1 MILYDYF
8 RSSAAYRVRI
18 ALELKEIVVEH
29 HQVHLLRGEQSQ
41 PSYLARN
48 PQALVP
54 ALELGDGTVLT
65 QSLAIIEY
73 LETLWPEPRL
83 IPADP
88 VLAARVR
95 AVALAIACD
104 IHPLN
109 NPRVV
114 GYLEAELN
122 PPKEGVDAWRRHWLL
137 NGLEA
142 VEKLI
147 APKGSLMGPFCF
159 GKAVTLAD
167 ACLIPQL
174 YSARR
179 FDTPLDHLP
188 RILAVEAACADLPAF
203 RAAHPSRQTDAQQE
217 RAYE

>member
-8 RSSAAYRVRI
+8 RSSAVYRVRI
-18 ALELKEIVVEH
+18 ALELKGITVEH
-29 HQVHLLRGEQSQ
+29 RQVHLLRGEQSQ
-41 PSYLARN
+41 PSHLARN
-48 PQALVP
+48 PQALLP
-54 ALELGDGTVLT
+54 ALELDDGTMLT

-83 IPADP
+83 IPAEP
-88 VLAARVR
+88 VLAARAR

-114 GYLEAELN
+114 NYLEAELN
-122 PPKEGVDAWRRHWLL
+122 TPKAGVEAWRRHWLL

-147 APKGSLMGPFCF
+147 APTGSAVGPFCF
-159 GKAVTLAD
+159 GAAVTLAD

-188 RILAVEAACADLPAF
+188 CILAVEAACADLPAF
-203 RAAHPSRQTDAQQE
+203 RAAHPSRQTGAQQE

>member
-18 ALELKEIVVEH
+18 ALEMKGIVVEH
-29 HQVHLLRGEQSQ
+29 RQVHLQRGEQSR
-41 PSYLARN
+41 PSYLAKN

-54 ALELGDGTVLT
+54 ALELDDGTVLT

-73 LETLWPEPRL
+73 LETLRPEPRL
-83 IPADP
+83 IPVEP
-88 VLAARVR
+88 VLAARAR

-114 GYLEAELN
+114 AYLETELN
-122 PPKEGVDAWRRHWLL
+122 APKAGVDAWRRHWLL

-142 VEKLI
+142 VERLI
-147 APKGSLMGPFCF
+147 APTGSPVGPFCF
-159 GKAVTLAD
+159 GAAVTLAD
-167 ACLIPQL
+167 VCLIPQL

-179 FDTPLDHLP
+179 FETPLDHLP

-203 RAAHPSRQTDAQQE
+203 RAAHPSRQTDAQ
-217 RAYE
+217 

>member
-18 ALELKEIVVEH
+18 ALELKGLAVEH
-29 HQVHLLRGEQSQ
+29 RPVHLLRGEQSL
-41 PSYLARN
+41 PAYLARN

-54 ALELGDGTVLT
+54 ALELDDGTMLT

-73 LETLWPEPRL
+73 LETQQPEPRL
-83 IPADP
+83 IPAAP
-88 VLAARVR
+88 VLAARTR

-114 GYLEAELN
+114 NYLEAELN
-122 PPKEGVDAWRRHWLL
+122 APKASVDAWRRHWLL

-147 APKGSLMGPFCF
+147 APAGSLTGPFCF
-159 GKAVTLAD
+159 GAAVTLAD
-167 ACLIPQL
+167 VCLIPQL
-174 YSARR
+174 YNARR
-179 FDTPLDHLP
+179 FETPLDHLP

-203 RAAHPSRQTDAQQE
+203 RAADPSRQADAQ
-217 RAYE
+217 

>member
-18 ALELKEIVVEH
+18 ALELKGLTVEH
-29 HQVHLLRGEQSQ
+29 RQVNLARGEQSR
-41 PSYLARN
+41 PSYLAVN
-48 PQALVP
+48 PQALAP
-54 ALELGDGTVLT
+54 ALELEDGTVLT

-73 LETLWPEPRL
+73 LETLRPEPRL

-88 VLAARVR
+88 VLAARAR

-109 NPRVV
+109 SPRVV
-114 GYLEAELN
+114 NYLQTEPNA
-122 PPKEGVDAWRRHWLL
+122 PKAGVDAWRRHWLL

-142 VEKLI
+142 VERLI
-147 APKGSLMGPFCF
+147 APKGTLTGPFCF
-159 GKAVTLAD
+159 GAAVTLAD
-167 ACLIPQL
+167 VCLIPQL
-174 YSARR
+174 YNARR
-179 FDTPLDHLP
+179 FETPIDHLP

-203 RAAHPSRQTDAQQE
+203 RAAHPSRQEGAQ
-217 RAYE
+217 

>member
-18 ALELKEIVVEH
+18 ALELKGLAVERRP
-29 HQVHLLRGEQSQ
+29 VNLSRGEQSQ
-41 PSYLARN
+41 PSYFARN

-54 ALELGDGTVLT
+54 ALELDDGTVLT

-73 LETLWPEPRL
+73 LETQRPEPRL

-88 VLAARVR
+88 VLAARTR

-114 GYLEAELN
+114 NYLEAELGA
-122 PPKEGVDAWRRHWLL
+122 PKAGVDAWRRHWLL

-147 APKGSLMGPFCF
+147 APAGSLMGPFCF
-159 GKAVTLAD
+159 GAAVTLAD
-167 ACLIPQL
+167 VCLIPQL
-174 YSARR
+174 YNARR
-179 FDTPLDHLP
+179 FETPLDHLP
-188 RILAVEAACADLPAF
+188 CILAVEAACAILPAF
-203 RAAHPSRQTDAQQE
+203 RAAHPSRQADAQ
-217 RAYE
+217 